1 MIYFHGNAECLTLA
15 EGQMQSIANYCNVS
29 VLGME
34 YPGYGQYEGNGSASA
49 DKLTEDAE
57 YVYKFVLHDMGI
69 KESDIIVFGRSMGSG
84 PACFLAGT
92 FKPRALCVMS
102 GYQSVKRVAADQVG
116 WLRIFVAER
125 FENVV

>member
-15 EGQMQSIANYCNVS
+15 GSQMESISNYCNIS

-34 YPGYGQYEGNGSASA
+34 YPGYGQYENNGTATAEKIS
-49 DKLTEDAE
+49 EDAE
-57 YVYKFVLHDMGI
+57 YVYKYVLHDMGI

-92 FKPRALCVMS
+92 FNPRALCVMS
-102 GYQSVKRVAADQVG
+102 GFTSIKRISND
-116 WLRIFVAER
+116 
-125 FENVV
+125 